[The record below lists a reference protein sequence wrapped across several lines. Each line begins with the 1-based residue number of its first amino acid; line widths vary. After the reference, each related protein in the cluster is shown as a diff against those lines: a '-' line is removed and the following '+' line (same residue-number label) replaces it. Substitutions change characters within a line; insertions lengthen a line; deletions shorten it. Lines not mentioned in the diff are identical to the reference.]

1 MAVKNPGLGTVLQLK
16 ISMTYTP
23 VSQRVSLDG
32 PELAVGTANTTD
44 LDGTVET
51 YRPTIPDSGELSG
64 TLYYD
69 PQEASTTHSTMFTAI
84 TAPSQTL
91 NLWKLIFT
99 DSVASTLS
107 FSGILTKFKPTG
119 MTKDGNLSAD
129 FTIKVSGSP
138 VMTHT

>member
-1 MAVKNPGLGTVLQLK
+1 MAVKNPGLGTILQLS
-16 ISMTYTP
+16 ISSTYTN
-23 VSQRVSLDG
+23 VAQRVSLDG

-51 YRPTIPDSGELSG
+51 YRPTLPDSGELSG

-69 PQEASTTHSTMFTAI
+69 PQDSTHSALFSAV

-91 NLWKLIFT
+91 NLWKLKFT
-99 DSVASTLS
+99 DAAASILA

-129 FTIKVSGSP
+129 FSIKVSGTP
-138 VMTHT
+138 VMTHS